1 MWTHDKQVIVE
12 QFSEAIE
19 KKRYGGIEYAIECAL
34 LCFHFWHK
42 PFREQQEKGGSHPYL
57 QLNPSEMSTI
67 LKRQHMQLLDCYM
80 MEFMH
85 LWELNFFE
93 S

>member
-1 MWTHDKQVIVE
+1 MIVE

-34 LCFHFWHK
+34 LCFHFRHK
-42 PFREQQEKGGSHPYL
+42 PFREQQKKGGNHPYL

-67 LKRQHMQLLDCYM
+67 FKRQHIQLLDCYM

-85 LWELNFFE
+85 L
-93 S
+93 